1 VTSTEPAATERA
13 HRRPMMRPSRYNVVV
28 EHPERVWVH
37 NGLSGMTR
45 SLDHDEWERVT
56 RFLAGDDSAPV
67 DDTLVSLVQGRMI
80 VNDDLDELEVLERR
94 YRAGTADRSS
104 FGLTIVTS
112 LGCNFDCPYCFQV
125 KPSEVLDEE
134 TERLLLEVLDEQ
146 LPTIRR
152 FEVTWYGGEPLLGKD
167 KIYRLSGAFLERC
180 DAADVAY
187 TASIVTNGY
196 LLTRETAE
204 RLRACRV
211 ESAQITLDGPPES
224 HDLMRPLRNGRPTFD
239 AILDNVVESASV
251 LPIAIRVNLDASNS
265 GEYERLLDLLVDR
278 GLSGKVTVYP
288 GRIVAYDEGI
298 GAPSESY
305 RPTCY
310 TLPEFAQVERD
321 FLAQARARGLASAE
335 LPQPLSTPCTAVRV
349 NELVVG
355 ARGELYKCWD
365 SVGNHREVV
374 GHLRSWKD
382 PNDRVLKWL
391 QYDPFTDEGCR
402 SCIALP
408 GCMGG
413 CAHHEMTDPGDSKC
427 STFRLTYRRQVEEYV
442 AAAEAAGSGAGLR
455 HALLPIVTV
464 NP

>member
-1 VTSTEPAATERA
+1 
-13 HRRPMMRPSRYNVVV
+13 MRQSRYNVVV
-28 EHPERVWVH
+28 ERPARVWVH
-37 NGLSGMTR
+37 NGLSGVTL
-45 SLDHDEWERVT
+45 SFDHDEWQLVSRY
-56 RFLAGDDSAPV
+56 LAGDETVPV
-67 DDTLVSLVQGRMI
+67 DANLVALVQARMI
-80 VNDDLDELEVLERR
+80 VGDDLDELDVLERR
-94 YRAGTADRSS
+94 YRAGTSDRTS

-125 KPSEVLDEE
+125 KPTQVLDEE

-146 LPTIRR
+146 LPTIGR

-167 KIYRLSGAFLERC
+167 RIYRLSDAFLQRC
-180 DAADVAY
+180 DDAGVDY
-187 TASIVTNGY
+187 SASIVTNGY

-239 AILDNVVESASV
+239 AIVDNVVESASV
-251 LPIAIRVNLDASNS
+251 LSIGIRVNLDLSNS
-265 GEYERLLDLLVDR
+265 GEYERLLDLLVER
-278 GLSGKVTVYP
+278 GLSGRVSVYP

-305 RPTCY
+305 RPACY
-310 TLPEFAQVERD
+310 TLPEFALVERE
-321 FLAQARARGLASAE
+321 FLARARALGLASTE

-365 SVGNHREVV
+365 SVGNQQEVV

-382 PNDRVLKWL
+382 PNDRALKWL
-391 QYDPFTDEGCR
+391 HYDPFTDEGCR

-413 CAHHEMTDPGDSKC
+413 CAHHQMTDPGDSKC
-427 STFRLTYRRQVEEYV
+427 STYRLTYRRQVEEYV
-442 AAAEAAGSGAGLR
+442 DAAETAGAEGGRS
-455 HALLPIVTV
+455 HALLPIVAV
-464 NP
+464 DA